1 MKALLDKT
9 TAIFGAAALA
19 FGLGAGSAA
28 LANETQTTDIEPQ
41 NISVQQDQQFA
52 SLSAEEA
59 LEVSAGRFLIHVGEG
74 FSPTTLN
81 ALVSHL
87 ENAGLNVEV
96 AAGGPE
102 GQVTSYIYGN
112 HYPADSYEENRSAE
126 LAAILVTIAQQNNLF
141 AQVEVEG
148 PENS

>member
-19 FGLGAGSAA
+19 
-28 LANETQTTDIEPQ
+28 NDTQTTDIEPQ
-41 NISVQQDQQFA
+41 NFSVQQDEQFA
-52 SLSAEEA
+52 SLSTKEA

-81 ALVSHL
+81 ALVRYL
-87 ENAGLNVEV
+87 EDAGLAVEV
-96 AAGGPE
+96 ANGGPE

-112 HYPADSYEENRSAE
+112 HYPNEAYEEERSAE
-126 LAAILVTIAQQNNLF
+126 LAAILVEIARENNLF
-141 AQVEVEG
+141 APAELEA
-148 PENS
+148 PENN